1 MIYRGNGRKR
11 EHLCVASEGNS
22 PTFAQ
27 ICCLRDLTHLKFHLI
42 KLSSFVRM
50 CKPTRSLIN
59 RVFMVLEDAL

>member
-1 MIYRGNGRKR
+1 MINHGNGRKQER
-11 EHLCVASEGNS
+11 LCVASEGNS

-27 ICCLRDLTHLKFHLI
+27 TCCLRDLTHKFHLI

-59 RVFMVLEDAL
+59 RVSVVLEDAL